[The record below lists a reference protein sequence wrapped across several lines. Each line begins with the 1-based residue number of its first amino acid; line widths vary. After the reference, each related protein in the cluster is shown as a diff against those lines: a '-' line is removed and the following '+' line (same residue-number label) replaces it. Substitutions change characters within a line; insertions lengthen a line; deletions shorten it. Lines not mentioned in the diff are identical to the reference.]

1 MSKIYLDMNIYNRP
15 FDDQTQVRI
24 RLETI
29 AIFSIL
35 QRIKNRDFKLI
46 WSFMIDYENSL
57 NPYDDVRLE
66 IEMASSLAD
75 EIISPDDF
83 IISIAKELEAKGMKA
98 RDALHLACALKGKAE
113 YFLTCDDKLIKKAVA
128 VGINLKLMNPARF
141 VEELEVN

>member
-35 QRIKNRDFKLI
+35 QRIKNGDFSLL

-57 NPYDDVRLE
+57 NPYNNIRSE
-66 IEMASSLAD
+66 IWMASSIANETITPDESVLA
-75 EIISPDDF
+75 
-83 IISIAKELEAKGMKA
+83 IARSFEAKGIKS
-98 RDALHLACALKGKAE
+98 RDALHLACALKGEAE
-113 YFLTCDDKLIKKAVA
+113 YFLTCDDKLIKRASEL
-128 VGINLKLMNPARF
+128 GINLNIMNPLRF
-141 VEELEVN
+141 VEDLEVN

>member
-1 MSKIYLDMNIYNRP
+1 M
-15 FDDQTQVRI
+15 RI

-35 QRIKNRDFKLI
+35 QRIKNGDFKLI

-75 EIISPDDF
+75 EIISPDDSV
-83 IISIAKELEAKGMKA
+83 ISIAKELEAKGMKS
-98 RDALHLACALKGKAE
+98 RDALHLACALKGGSE

>member
-1 MSKIYLDMNIYNRP
+1 MTKIYLDMNIYNRP

-35 QRIKNRDFKLI
+35 QRIKNGDFKLI

-75 EIISPDDF
+75 EIISPDDSV
-83 IISIAKELEAKGMKA
+83 ISIAKELEAKGMKS
-98 RDALHLACALKGKAE
+98 RDALHLACALKGGSE